1 MNQNHD
7 PNLTHSEPTSE
18 PRLGCRGD
26 RPSAHWKRSFFTI
39 AAGQTVSLIGSS
51 AVQFA
56 LIWWIAVETGSAM
69 MMSYASLLAFL
80 PQLLLGPF
88 VGVWV
93 DRLKRKTVIICADLF
108 TGLVAAGFAAAFFVS
123 DPPVWSACLVLG
135 ARALG
140 GVFHTPAIQSAIPML
155 VPKEKLVQANGWSQ
169 FMQSGSFMLGP
180 VLGAAMYAE
189 LSLPVILITDL
200 VGALVAS
207 GTVALVRI
215 PDPPRQEHTPHFF
228 REMKQGALLFVRD
241 KRLGVVTLASTLCMI
256 FGMPLSTYYPLMTS
270 NYFGLSAWHA
280 GAVEFAYALGMM
292 LCAILAGVLG
302 HMRRKLL
309 AVHFGLIGMG
319 LTALFGGLVPPTM
332 SGFWAFA
339 CLCLLMGASINLYN
353 IPYVAYMQETVPH
366 EAQGR
371 AFSLMGSLMSLTM
384 PLGLVI
390 AGPIAESAGVA
401 VWFVITG
408 VAFLCIT
415 AVSLLLMARTHPTD
429 PSAPSENDA

>member
-1 MNQNHD
+1 M
-7 PNLTHSEPTSE
+7 
-18 PRLGCRGD
+18 
-26 RPSAHWKRSFFTI
+26 
-39 AAGQTVSLIGSS
+39 
-51 AVQFA
+51 
-56 LIWWIAVETGSAM
+56 
-69 MMSYASLLAFL
+69 
-80 PQLLLGPF
+80 
-88 VGVWV
+88 
-93 DRLKRKTVIICADLF
+93 
-108 TGLVAAGFAAAFFVS
+108 
-123 DPPVWSACLVLG
+123 G

-140 GVFHTPAIQSAIPML
+140 GVFHTPLPTQSAVPML

-169 FMQSGSFMLGP
+169 LMQSGSFMLGP

-207 GTVALVRI
+207 GTVALVPI

-241 KRLGVVTLASTLCMI
+241 EPAGVWCGYSASTLCMI
-256 FGMPLSTYYPLMTS
+256 FGMPLSRPIPPLMTS

-332 SGFWAFA
+332 AGFWAFA

-401 VWFVITG
+401 VWFVVTG

-415 AVSLLLMARTHPTD
+415 AVSLLLMARTHPRILPPPRKTTLD
-429 PSAPSENDA
+429 GSCQNLSDCVSKEQTIRRLTTPDGFVMD